1 MHKSFKSII
10 LALILIFTF
19 TVPVFAAS
27 STFLAKAQRYYDSNC
42 NRRNIS
48 SETSLQC
55 YVFDKANEIQTSL
68 ESLTSRVTNTENKNA
83 DQDALIESLQA
94 RIEVLEQTPTPT
106 PLPESMTGTF
116 SIETPINVTGYG
128 RISVSI
134 QGQQGSAAIYYS
146 DNQTDWQLQGK
157 FGEDFG
163 DKSSYV
169 YPIKGAYYK
178 ISSWAS
184 PSTYNYVVDN
194 TQISGPTADFSFSP
208 QNPTVNQQISFNNT
222 SIGAAQIKWEF
233 GAPYTGYN
241 TNNSVNLTPNSAGSF
256 VVHLYVQNAQG
267 IVDTKTVY
275 ITVSN

>member
-1 MHKSFKSII
+1 MHKNFKSII
-10 LALILIFTF
+10 LALILIFVF
-19 TVPVFAAS
+19 TVPAFAAS
-27 STFLAKAQRYYDSNC
+27 STFLSKAQRYYDSNC

-68 ESLTSRVTNTENKNA
+68 DSLTSRVTNTENKNA

-94 RIEVLEQTPTPT
+94 RIEVLEQTPT

-184 PSTYNYVVDN
+184 PSTYNYLIDN
-194 TQISGPTADFSFSP
+194 TQVTGPTSDFSFSP
-208 QNPTVNQQISFNNT
+208 QSPTLNQQMTFTNT
-222 SIGAAQIKWEF
+222 SVGGTQFKWEF
-233 GAPYTGYN
+233 GSPYTSYN
-241 TNNSVNLTPNSAGSF
+241 TNSVVNLTPNQTGTF
-256 VVHLYVQNAQG
+256 IVHLYVQNG
-267 IVDTKTVY
+267 DGVVDTKSAL
-275 ITVSN
+275 ITVSD